1 MAKRLREFILLTLNL
16 KFKNI
21 FNLVDFWTVL
31 GYLHKEDAKLKPY
44 EGVQVAEIQAAGEFD
59 GG

>member
-16 KFKNI
+16 KFENI

-31 GYLHKEDAKLKPY
+31 GNLHKEDAKLKPE
-44 EGVQVAEIQAAGEFD
+44 EGV
-59 GG
+59 

>member
-16 KFKNI
+16 KFENI

-31 GYLHKEDAKLKPY
+31 GYLHKEDAKLKPE
-44 EGVQVAEIQAAGEFD
+44 EGV
-59 GG
+59 